1 MKRGILS
8 LLTLL
13 VITLLL
19 AFIACA
25 PTAPSEVQPPTS
37 PPVEE
42 PQPEPQEPEK
52 PPPPPVFPI
61 TVTDDIGRT
70 VTIEKLP
77 ERIVSLGPGITEILF
92 ALGLGDRV
100 VGVTDYCDYPEEAK
114 TKPRVGGFSTP
125 DLERLVAT
133 KPDLVL
139 AGDIQKTVGVPAME
153 NLGLTVVTL
162 APKTLDGVLNNI
174 ALVGEIAGK
183 SQEASELVAQLKERI
198 RSVIMKTET
207 LTGEQRPRVLYV
219 LWHDPIW
226 SAGRE
231 TFIGDL
237 IVKAGGVNIFADDF
251 EEFRVVSLEAV
262 ITKNPQVVIVSSMGL
277 SGDVV
282 YTSVKKEARLS
293 TVEAMVKNHVYKI
306 SDADL
311 IELPGPRIVDGLEEV
326 AKLIHPEIFGAVE

>member
-1 MKRGILS
+1 MKRDILS
-8 LLTLL
+8 LLALL

-25 PTAPSEVQPPTS
+25 PTAPPEVEPPA
-37 PPVEE
+37 PPLTEK
-42 PQPEPQEPEK
+42 PPPETQEPEK
-52 PPPPPVFPI
+52 PPPAPVFPI
-61 TVTDDIGRT
+61 TITDDIGRT

-77 ERIVSLGPGITEILF
+77 ERIVSLGPGITEMLF
-92 ALGLGDRV
+92 ALGLGDKV

-125 DLERLVAT
+125 DLERLVAA

-139 AGDIQKTVGVPAME
+139 AGDIQKEVGVPALE
-153 NLGLTVVTL
+153 KLGLTVVTL

-174 ALVGEIAGK
+174 TLVGHIFGE
-183 SQEASELVAQLKERI
+183 SQEASKLVTQLKERI
-198 RSVIMKTET
+198 SSVTMKTET
-207 LTGEQRPRVLYV
+207 LTAEQHPRVLYV

-231 TFIGDL
+231 TFVSDL
-237 IVKAGGVNIFADDF
+237 IEKAGGANVFADDF

-262 ITKNPQVVIVSSMGL
+262 ITKDPQVIIVSAMGL
-277 SGDVV
+277 GGEVV
-282 YTSVKKEARLS
+282 YSSIKGETRLS
-293 TVEAMVKNHVYKI
+293 TVEAMVKNRIYKI
-306 SDADL
+306 SDSDL